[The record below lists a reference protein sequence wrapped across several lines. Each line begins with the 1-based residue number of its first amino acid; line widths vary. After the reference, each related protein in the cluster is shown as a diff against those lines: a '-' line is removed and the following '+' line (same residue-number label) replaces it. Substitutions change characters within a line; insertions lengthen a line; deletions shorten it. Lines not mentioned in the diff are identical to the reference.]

1 MCIIDNSSI
10 HFSFLQLCILM
21 LQLKMK
27 LHLSQMRGSHFAL
40 FALQFCS
47 YLELYFNPF
56 WTLEKVTFTQCGIP

>member
-1 MCIIDNSSI
+1 
-10 HFSFLQLCILM
+10 
-21 LQLKMK
+21 MK